1 LAVIIE
7 LSIAASPGARLSM
20 DNREEV
26 QEPEQVGL
34 RIDVEESGAL
44 VRYFDCT
51 TAQTAADADGYA
63 PNASIDIGGDG
74 QIKIVAIARAKDR
87 NTLPLTVIVSGAF
100 RSRLINAKA
109 SGLYFAPYAS
119 GGISVPRAPLPM
131 SAVWVAAAWPAARR
145 SF

>member
-1 LAVIIE
+1 
-7 LSIAASPGARLSM
+7 M

-63 PNASIDIGGDG
+63 PNALIDIGGDG
-74 QIKIVAIARAKDR
+74 QIKIVAIAAPKIETSSRSPSSSQERFARDSL
-87 NTLPLTVIVSGAF
+87 TLKPPDYILRPTPPVVS
-100 RSRLINAKA
+100 
-109 SGLYFAPYAS
+109 
-119 GGISVPRAPLPM
+119 SVPRAPLPM
-131 SAVWVAAAWPAARR
+131 ERR
-145 SF
+145 LGSGHMAGGASQLLRF